1 MLLNSETILHYCDI
15 GKKMAADVDPWKSKY
30 LAIKQLCEEQQMV

>member
-1 MLLNSETILHYCDI
+1 MHYCDI